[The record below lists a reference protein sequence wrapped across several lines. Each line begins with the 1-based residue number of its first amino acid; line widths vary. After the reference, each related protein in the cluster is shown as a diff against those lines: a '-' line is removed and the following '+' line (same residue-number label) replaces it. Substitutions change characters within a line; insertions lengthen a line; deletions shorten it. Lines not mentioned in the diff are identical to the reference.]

1 MLIKV
6 SFDTVFILIISFQG
20 KHSKSCVCVCVCVV
34 MKNLT
39 KTVK

>member
-20 KHSKSCVCVCVCVV
+20 KHSKSCVCVCVCCDEEL
-34 MKNLT
+34 NENS
-39 KTVK
+39 

>member
-20 KHSKSCVCVCVCVV
+20 KHSKSCVCVCCDEEL
-34 MKNLT
+34 NENS
-39 KTVK
+39 

>member
-20 KHSKSCVCVCVCVV
+20 KHSKSCVCVCVCVCCDEEL
-34 MKNLT
+34 NENS
-39 KTVK
+39 